1 MSFFNPFD
9 DFTPSEDGGFLK
21 GSIEFLSDLG
31 AGVWLFPLSP
41 IGFAAASLAWIVWG
55 GAFLLWCA
63 VVGVATLLMGLTI
76 HGVCLVRHHF
86 FERKLSKP
94 SAATARLFMIAQSFS
109 VVSIVSGLAAI
120 GYCIDRAMG

>member
-21 GSIEFLSDLG
+21 GLIECLSDLG
-31 AGVWLFPLSP
+31 AGVWLFLLSP
-41 IGFAAASLAWIVWG
+41 IGFVTASLAWMVWG

-63 VVGVATLLMGLTI
+63 VVGVATLLIGMTI
-76 HGVCLVRHHF
+76 DGICLVRYYL
-86 FERKLSKP
+86 FERKLSEP
-94 SAATARLFMIAQSFS
+94 SATTTRLFMIGQSFS